1 MFSGLFIDR
10 PKLAIVISVVI
21 LLLGLLALAVIPVSQ
36 YPNITPPQIRVS
48 ATYPGAS
55 AEVVAN
61 TVAAPIESQVN
72 GVQDALYLESTSSN
86 NGQYRLSVTFDIG
99 TDPNIDQVNVQNR
112 LSLAT
117 PLLPTEVSRQG
128 LSVRQR
134 SPNML
139 LAINFYSPGGTY
151 DQTFISNYAA
161 INVRDAI
168 LRIRGVGDS
177 AIFGGADYAM
187 RIWMN
192 PERMTALGVTA
203 EDVTNAIAQQNIQ
216 ASAGQIGAP
225 PTSGSQQ
232 QQLTIVAH
240 GRLTD
245 PQQFGNIIVRTNQ
258 NGAVVRI
265 SDIGRVE
272 LGAQSYDSFASLNGK
287 PAATLV
293 LYQAPGANALQVAD
307 AVRAELQRLS
317 QRFPPDLKYAVL
329 FDTTR
334 FVSATIHEILLTL
347 GITFLIVVAVVFI
360 FLQDWRATLVPT
372 FAVPV
377 SLIGVFPVLYIFG
390 FSANT
395 VTLFALVL
403 AITLV
408 VDDAIV
414 VVENVQRNL
423 EETPEEDIGEVTRR
437 AMGQITTPVI
447 ATTLV
452 LVAVFAPVALLPG
465 ITGQLYRQFAVTICF
480 SVLIS
485 AVNALTLSPALC
497 RLLLR
502 PPRQHRFLVFE
513 LFDRGLGRVRGG
525 YGRTAVWLARHLAIA
540 TITFIAISGLAWLL
554 LRSLPTAFLPSEDQG
569 YFFVDVQLPNAASLG
584 RTEAVLSEVQK
595 ILRETDGVSDVISV
609 AGFSLVGGS
618 NAPNV
623 GLSIVVLKP
632 WDERTMPETQIDG
645 ILAGVRARLAALPA
659 AMVTAFNPP
668 SIPGLGT
675 TGGFDFRLQGTG
687 GQSPEAMAATARA
700 LIFAANQ
707 NPVLSAVFTTFNAAS
722 PQVLVDVDRTR
733 AEILGVSAGDVFAA
747 LEAHLGSQFVNNF
760 NLYSRT
766 YQVKVQDEARFRDN
780 VRDIGRLHVK
790 NRSGQMVPLAGIVN
804 VRTVLG
810 PDVLYRYDL
819 FPSVTLNG
827 QAAPG
832 RSSGEA
838 MAAMRQAA
846 SSTLPE
852 GFAYEW
858 SGLSYQEQQAGNQ
871 APFAF
876 VLALIFGYLFLVGQY
891 ESWAVPFGVI
901 LSVVV
906 AAAGALAALWVAS
919 HPNDIYAQIGLV
931 LLIGL
936 AAKNAILIAEFA
948 EVRRSQGAT
957 VIEAADTGMEQR
969 FRAVVMTALAFIFGV
984 IPLVIATG
992 AGAGSRRSIGITV
1005 FGGMIGATV
1014 IGLLFVPVLYV
1025 AMVKAGNLA
1034 HHILPR
1040 RSRRGR
1046 PGPAE

>member
-61 TVAAPIESQVN
+61 TVAAPIEAQVN

-128 LSVRQR
+128 LGVRQR

-232 QQLTIVAH
+232 QQLTIVAY

-317 QRFPPDLKYAVL
+317 QRFPPDLKYAIL

-360 FLQDWRATLVPT
+360 FLQDW
-372 FAVPV
+372 
-377 SLIGVFPVLYIFG
+377 
-390 FSANT
+390 
-395 VTLFALVL
+395 
-403 AITLV
+403 
-408 VDDAIV
+408 
-414 VVENVQRNL
+414 
-423 EETPEEDIGEVTRR
+423 
-437 AMGQITTPVI
+437 
-447 ATTLV
+447 
-452 LVAVFAPVALLPG
+452 
-465 ITGQLYRQFAVTICF
+465 
-480 SVLIS
+480 
-485 AVNALTLSPALC
+485 
-497 RLLLR
+497 
-502 PPRQHRFLVFE
+502 
-513 LFDRGLGRVRGG
+513 
-525 YGRTAVWLARHLAIA
+525 
-540 TITFIAISGLAWLL
+540 
-554 LRSLPTAFLPSEDQG
+554 
-569 YFFVDVQLPNAASLG
+569 
-584 RTEAVLSEVQK
+584 
-595 ILRETDGVSDVISV
+595 
-609 AGFSLVGGS
+609 
-618 NAPNV
+618 
-623 GLSIVVLKP
+623 
-632 WDERTMPETQIDG
+632 
-645 ILAGVRARLAALPA
+645 
-659 AMVTAFNPP
+659 
-668 SIPGLGT
+668 
-675 TGGFDFRLQGTG
+675 
-687 GQSPEAMAATARA
+687 
-700 LIFAANQ
+700 
-707 NPVLSAVFTTFNAAS
+707 
-722 PQVLVDVDRTR
+722 
-733 AEILGVSAGDVFAA
+733 
-747 LEAHLGSQFVNNF
+747 
-760 NLYSRT
+760 
-766 YQVKVQDEARFRDN
+766 
-780 VRDIGRLHVK
+780 
-790 NRSGQMVPLAGIVN
+790 
-804 VRTVLG
+804 
-810 PDVLYRYDL
+810 
-819 FPSVTLNG
+819 
-827 QAAPG
+827 
-832 RSSGEA
+832 
-838 MAAMRQAA
+838 
-846 SSTLPE
+846 
-852 GFAYEW
+852 
-858 SGLSYQEQQAGNQ
+858 
-871 APFAF
+871 
-876 VLALIFGYLFLVGQY
+876 
-891 ESWAVPFGVI
+891 
-901 LSVVV
+901 
-906 AAAGALAALWVAS
+906 
-919 HPNDIYAQIGLV
+919 
-931 LLIGL
+931 
-936 AAKNAILIAEFA
+936 
-948 EVRRSQGAT
+948 
-957 VIEAADTGMEQR
+957 
-969 FRAVVMTALAFIFGV
+969 
-984 IPLVIATG
+984 
-992 AGAGSRRSIGITV
+992 
-1005 FGGMIGATV
+1005 
-1014 IGLLFVPVLYV
+1014 
-1025 AMVKAGNLA
+1025 
-1034 HHILPR
+1034 
-1040 RSRRGR
+1040 
-1046 PGPAE
+1046 